1 MGREARG
8 RLEAAGYHLVGM
20 EDGRLRTRDPD
31 GAILYITLLDDDNTA
46 GPQSWLHL
54 RNSWERNFCMIS
66 CWLLSWGYTLHKEP
80 EPAEVLAPGTG
91 SSLDEKE
98 QILNAIYSLRF
109 FQRWLKPI

>member
-46 GPQSWLHL
+46 GPQS
-54 RNSWERNFCMIS
+54 
-66 CWLLSWGYTLHKEP
+66 
-80 EPAEVLAPGTG
+80 
-91 SSLDEKE
+91 
-98 QILNAIYSLRF
+98 
-109 FQRWLKPI
+109 